1 MKKLIT
7 LICIMALALS
17 VLAACGKKAD
27 APATTEPVE
36 AVQDNTE
43 VKDEEPAAEN
53 DTQTEAAPDA
63 QPADETPA
71 DENAEGEAHPEIKG
85 YKRNYLPIL
94 DRAAYILAES
104 DINSGNEEMGEGE
117 TALFEST
124 MYREYSVY
132 GNPLYDFG
140 YTFSDL
146 NADGYD
152 ELLIMYNTFED
163 ANYDGTTPGKG
174 SLIAAAYGLVDD
186 QPKLLFEG
194 WSRNTYQL
202 RIDKKLANR
211 GSAGAAYAITG
222 VYEIDANLVCNCLD
236 YYFTHE
242 IDGDYENIGLYHNTV
257 GTDDMAASELI
268 EGDAFDE
275 FDKEC
280 NKIFVTVMELPV
292 TTFANYYDPTMA
304 GHAASAGSEEE
315 DLLNVF
321 VASYYEQ
328 GVPYEFITLDESE
341 YSQDVMF
348 QIWDGSVSDFK
359 ISKLSL
365 KDVEDD
371 GNPIFDEEVVY
382 ELPSYGAGDSQV
394 VATMSFP
401 GDTPSYGYSYK
412 TASGEEKKFS
422 LSLSGLDG
430 SLVTSSYK

>member
-1 MKKLIT
+1 MKKIIALV
-7 LICIMALALS
+7 CIMALTVS
-17 VLAACGKKAD
+17 SLAACGKKAEH
-27 APATTEPVE
+27 PAIE
-36 AVQDNTE
+36 
-43 VKDEEPAAEN
+43 KEPAAVTVEEKEEEPSV
-53 DTQTEAAPDA
+53 TEAEETKEDA
-63 QPADETPA
+63 QEETKEVEPANEEQTSED
-71 DENAEGEAHPEIKG
+71 EAHPEIKG

-202 RIDKKLANR
+202 RIDKKIANR

-222 VYEIDANLVCNCLD
+222 VYEIDANLIFNCLD

-371 GNPIFDEEVVY
+371 GNPTFDEEVVY

-430 SLVTSSYK
+430 SLVTSSYR